1 MDMQTND
8 INQYAKLLS
17 EWDELKNNH
26 LKTITE
32 MLSKKELQKIAA
44 EFDANHKRK
53 EDIGFNVFKLVSDLY
68 YRENFHSEV
77 IHEFLNPEGS
87 HKQGNKYLM
96 TFLDMLI
103 EDKTK
108 ALSKSDFLHA
118 IVTEEDPTDNN
129 RRIDISIKDDVS
141 KKAIIIENKMYDAC
155 DQPHQ
160 IPDYYQ
166 DLTSKG
172 YEVVCI
178 VYIPLHGTKHPD
190 QTDWEPDEI
199 TTIKSL
205 LHIIPAYADKGKIN
219 LYTHW
224 LKPSI
229 LCTDDID
236 CASTLRQYAKLIRN
250 LNINTM
256 DETILEKFYEFLKEG
271 NNLTTVES
279 LQNMMNELPEY
290 MATRIKN
297 KYSNNFYPFT
307 SIFSCDKN
315 VTTVFDGFQLKDDD
329 NYKIHV
335 SCGGCYG
342 YDIAFWN
349 NGDQNDNIK
358 KTFPK
363 SEVLKKFSVTDD
375 VNWPTI
381 HFDFNEEEKVID
393 TIDELLKELRALK
406 PKE

>member
-166 DLTSKG
+166 DLTLKG

-279 LQNMMNELPEY
+279 LQSMMNDLPKY
-290 MATRIKN
+290 MATRIEN
-297 KYSNNFYPFT
+297 RYSNNFYPFAKI
-307 SIFSCDKN
+307 SISYGTDTIFDKCILESKDKYYKLDVWCNGSGYDLCFWIPETPEENIKETFSESIA
-315 VTTVFDGFQLKDDD
+315 LKDFHSKDEKL
-329 NYKIHV
+329 NSIWLHL
-335 SCGGCYG
+335 
-342 YDIAFWN
+342 
-349 NGDQNDNIK
+349 
-358 KTFPK
+358 TFK
-363 SEVLKKFSVTDD
+363 
-375 VNWPTI
+375 
-381 HFDFNEEEKVID
+381 EEDKVFEIID
-393 TIDELLKELRALK
+393 TLLEELRALK
-406 PKE
+406 PQE